1 MYCNAIATVV
11 TNDSAQS
18 IIIVVILEMSLF
30 HLTL

>member
-18 IIIVVILEMSLF
+18 IIIVVILEMSF
-30 HLTL
+30 YFI